1 MPINRIYVNQK
12 PFSICNFFPTH
23 REKKIV
29 MKIYSH
35 GKKNHLIYVHIAD
48 LSNAFF
54 YIAS

>member
-23 REKKIV
+23 RDKNCYENLFEWQ
-29 MKIYSH
+29 
-35 GKKNHLIYVHIAD
+35 KNHLIYVHIAD